1 MNNKNLFQKAID
13 INAINHLSLQDL
25 RKVNVII
32 NKALMRTSENERNG
46 FKSQKEKEIEIETK
60 FQTHKESFPESPEKL
75 RSILQ
80 GLSF

>member
-1 MNNKNLFQKAID
+1 MSTNLISKAID
-13 INAINHLSLQDL
+13 REVINNLSLSDL
-25 RKVNVII
+25 RKVNNIV
-32 NKALMRTSENERNG
+32 NKALMRVSENERNG
-46 FKSQKEKEIEIETK
+46 FKTQKEKDIEIETK

>member
-1 MNNKNLFQKAID
+1 MSTNIISKAID
-13 INAINHLSLQDL
+13 REVINNLSLYDL
-25 RKVNVII
+25 RKVNSIV
-32 NKALMRTSENERNG
+32 NKALMRTSEKERQG
-46 FKSQKEKEIEIETK
+46 FKSQKEKENEIETK

>member
-1 MNNKNLFQKAID
+1 MSKNLISKAID
-13 INAINHLSLQDL
+13 REVINNMSLSDL
-25 RKVNVII
+25 RKVNSIV
-32 NKALMRTSENERNG
+32 NKALMRVSENERQG

-60 FQTHKESFPESPEKL
+60 FQTHKNSFPESPEKL

>member
-1 MNNKNLFQKAID
+1 MSKNLIEKAID
-13 INAINHLSLQDL
+13 REVINNLSLSDL
-25 RKVNVII
+25 RKVNNIV
-32 NKALMRTSENERNG
+32 NKALMRVSEKERQG

-60 FQTHKESFPESPEKL
+60 FQIHKNSFPESPEKL

>member
-1 MNNKNLFQKAID
+1 MSKNLISKAID
-13 INAINHLSLQDL
+13 REVINNLSLSDL
-25 RKVNVII
+25 RKVNNIV
-32 NKALMRTSENERNG
+32 NKALMRVSEKERQG

-60 FQTHKESFPESPEKL
+60 FQQHKNSFPESPEKL

>member
-1 MNNKNLFQKAID
+1 MSTNIISKAID
-13 INAINHLSLQDL
+13 REVINNLSLSDL
-25 RKVNVII
+25 RKVNSII
-32 NKALMRTSENERNG
+32 NKALMRISEKERQG
-46 FKSQKEKEIEIETK
+46 FKSQKEKENEIETK

>member
-1 MNNKNLFQKAID
+1 
-13 INAINHLSLQDL
+13 
-25 RKVNVII
+25 
-32 NKALMRTSENERNG
+32 MRVSEKERQG

-60 FQTHKESFPESPEKL
+60 FQTHKNSFPENPEKL

>member
-1 MNNKNLFQKAID
+1 MSTNLISKAID
-13 INAINHLSLQDL
+13 REVINNLSLSDL
-25 RKVNVII
+25 RKVNSIV
-32 NKALMRTSENERNG
+32 NKALMRTSEKERQG